1 MRIVLLSRKGQRRF
15 GGLDSV
21 RNIQTQKAI
30 AIALVLGGLITG
42 CTAAEDLNAETEVSE
57 SPEFFFYPT
66 GSASSNL
73 PVFESVMK
81 ESGAGKPNHD
91 LAESIKLLGETGF
104 SIEAI
109 THTAVESKIG
119 ASVDSVSLAIAFK
132 GECLIAQFSETWLTT
147 TVAEELASGCL
158 IGEVVK
164 ASLET
169 EQQN

>member
-1 MRIVLLSRKGQRRF
+1 MPSKNALKLFAVSLVVSGLL
-15 GGLDSV
+15 
-21 RNIQTQKAI
+21 
-30 AIALVLGGLITG
+30 TG
-42 CTAAEDLNAETEVSE
+42 CTAATEPTAEPEVSD

-66 GSASSNL
+66 GSAASNL

-119 ASVDSVSLAIAFK
+119 ATVDSVSLAIAFK
-132 GECLIAQFSETWLTT
+132 GECLIAQFSNTWLTT

-158 IGEVVK
+158 IGDVEK

>member
-1 MRIVLLSRKGQRRF
+1 M
-15 GGLDSV
+15 
-21 RNIQTQKAI
+21 RNIQAQKAI

-42 CTAAEDLNAETEVSE
+42 CTTSEPVSE
-57 SPEFFFYPT
+57 PDVSNSPEFFFYPT

-73 PVFESVMK
+73 PVFENVMK

-104 SIEAI
+104 SIESI
-109 THTAVESKIG
+109 THTQLETMTRQPPESI
-119 ASVDSVSLAIAFK
+119 SLAIAFK

-147 TVAEELASGCL
+147 IVADELASGCL
-158 IGEVVK
+158 IGDVVK

>member
-1 MRIVLLSRKGQRRF
+1 MPNKKPLKLFAMALLVS
-15 GGLDSV
+15 GL
-21 RNIQTQKAI
+21 
-30 AIALVLGGLITG
+30 LTG
-42 CTAAEDLNAETEVSE
+42 CTAAEDLNAEPEVSE

-66 GSASSNL
+66 GSAASNL

-119 ASVDSVSLAIAFK
+119 ATVDSVSLAIAFK
-132 GECLIAQFSETWLTT
+132 GECLIAQFSNTWLTT

-158 IGEVVK
+158 IGDVEK

>member
-1 MRIVLLSRKGQRRF
+1 MPSKKHRKLF
-15 GGLDSV
+15 V
-21 RNIQTQKAI
+21 
-30 AIALVLGGLITG
+30 IALVLSGLLTG
-42 CTAAEDLNAETEVSE
+42 CTTAAEPQVEPEASKT
-57 SPEFFFYPT
+57 PEFFFYPT
-66 GSASSNL
+66 GSATSNL
-73 PVFESVMK
+73 PVFESAMK

-91 LAESIKLLGETGF
+91 IAESIKLLRETGF

-132 GECLIAQFSETWLTT
+132 GECLIAQFSSTWLTT
-147 TVAEELASGCL
+147 TVADELASGCL

-169 EQQN
+169 DQQD

>member
-1 MRIVLLSRKGQRRF
+1 
-15 GGLDSV
+15 
-21 RNIQTQKAI
+21 
-30 AIALVLGGLITG
+30 
-42 CTAAEDLNAETEVSE
+42 
-57 SPEFFFYPT
+57 
-66 GSASSNL
+66 
-73 PVFESVMK
+73 MK

-91 LAESIKLLGETGF
+91 LTESIKLLRETGF
-104 SIEAI
+104 SIEAM

-132 GECLIAQFSETWLTT
+132 GECLIAQFSDTWLTT

>member
-1 MRIVLLSRKGQRRF
+1 
-15 GGLDSV
+15 V
-21 RNIQTQKAI
+21 RDKQAQKAI
-30 AIALVLGGLITG
+30 AIALVLGGLLTG
-42 CTAAEDLNAETEVSE
+42 CTAATEPSAEPEVSK

-91 LAESIKLLGETGF
+91 LTESIKLLRETGF
-104 SIEAI
+104 SIEAM

-119 ASVDSVSLAIAFK
+119 ATVDSVSLAIAFK
-132 GECLIAQFSETWLTT
+132 GECLIAQFSEIWLTT
-147 TVAEELASGCL
+147 TVADELASGCL

-169 EQQN
+169 EQKN

>member
-1 MRIVLLSRKGQRRF
+1 
-15 GGLDSV
+15 V

-42 CTAAEDLNAETEVSE
+42 CTTSEPVSE
-57 SPEFFFYPT
+57 PDVSNSPEFFFYPT

-91 LAESIKLLGETGF
+91 LTESIKLLRETGF
-104 SIEAI
+104 SIEAM

-132 GECLIAQFSETWLTT
+132 GECLIAQFSDTWLTT

>member
-1 MRIVLLSRKGQRRF
+1 
-15 GGLDSV
+15 V
-21 RNIQTQKAI
+21 RNKPIKKAT
-30 AIALVLGGLITG
+30 AVALVLSAVLSG
-42 CTAAEDLNAETEVSE
+42 CSASELVSD
-57 SPEFFFYPT
+57 PEASKPPQYYFFPN
-66 GSASSNL
+66 GSAKMNL
-73 PVFESVMK
+73 PVFENALEV
-81 ESGAGKPNHD
+81 SGAGKPNHD

-132 GECLIAQFSETWLTT
+132 GECLIAQFSNTWLTT
-147 TVAEELASGCL
+147 TVADELASGCL

-169 EQQN
+169 QQ

>member
-1 MRIVLLSRKGQRRF
+1 
-15 GGLDSV
+15 V
-21 RNIQTQKAI
+21 RNIEAKKAI
-30 AIALVLGGLITG
+30 AIALVLGGFITG
-42 CTAAEDLNAETEVSE
+42 CTTSEPVSE
-57 SPEFFFYPT
+57 PDVSKSPEFFFYPT

-91 LAESIKLLGETGF
+91 LAESVKSLGEAGF

-109 THTAVESKIG
+109 THTQLETMTRQPPESI
-119 ASVDSVSLAIAFK
+119 SLAIAFK
-132 GECLIAQFSETWLTT
+132 GECLIAQFSDTWLTT

-158 IGEVVK
+158 IGDVVK

>member
-1 MRIVLLSRKGQRRF
+1 
-15 GGLDSV
+15 V
-21 RNIQTQKAI
+21 RNIQAQKAI

-42 CTAAEDLNAETEVSE
+42 CTTSEPVSE
-57 SPEFFFYPT
+57 PDVSNSPEFFFYPT

-73 PVFESVMK
+73 PVFENVMK

-104 SIEAI
+104 SIESI
-109 THTAVESKIG
+109 THTQLETMTRQPPESI
-119 ASVDSVSLAIAFK
+119 SLAIAFK

-147 TVAEELASGCL
+147 IVADELASGCL
-158 IGEVVK
+158 IGDVVK

>member
-1 MRIVLLSRKGQRRF
+1 MRILLLSRKGQRRF
-15 GGLDSV
+15 GGLDRV
-21 RNIQTQKAI
+21 RNVQAQKAI

-42 CTAAEDLNAETEVSE
+42 CTTSEPISEPDVSN

-81 ESGAGKPNHD
+81 KSGAGKPNHD

-109 THTAVESKIG
+109 THTQLETMTRQPPESI
-119 ASVDSVSLAIAFK
+119 SLAIAFK
-132 GECLIAQFSETWLTT
+132 GECLIAQFSDTWLTT

-158 IGEVVK
+158 IGDVVK

>member
-1 MRIVLLSRKGQRRF
+1 MQRKRRLELVAMALLVSGLLS
-15 GGLDSV
+15 
-21 RNIQTQKAI
+21 A
-30 AIALVLGGLITG
+30 
-42 CTAAEDLNAETEVSE
+42 CTAAEDLHAEPEVSE

-66 GSASSNL
+66 GSAASNL

-91 LAESIKLLGETGF
+91 LAKSIKLLGETGF

-119 ASVDSVSLAIAFK
+119 ATVDSVSLAIAFK
-132 GECLIAQFSETWLTT
+132 GECLIAQFSNTWLTA

-158 IGEVVK
+158 IGDVEK

-169 EQQN
+169 EQ

>member
-21 RNIQTQKAI
+21 RNIQAQKAI

-42 CTAAEDLNAETEVSE
+42 CTTSEPVSE
-57 SPEFFFYPT
+57 PDVSKSPEFFFYPT

-91 LAESIKLLGETGF
+91 LTESIKLLRETGF
-104 SIEAI
+104 SIEAM

-132 GECLIAQFSETWLTT
+132 GECLIAQFSDTWLTT

-158 IGEVVK
+158 IGDVVK

>member
-1 MRIVLLSRKGQRRF
+1 
-15 GGLDSV
+15 V
-21 RNIQTQKAI
+21 RNIQAQKAI
-30 AIALVLGGLITG
+30 AIALVLGGLLTA
-42 CTAAEDLNAETEVSE
+42 CTAAEEPTAEPPTSK
-57 SPEFFFYPT
+57 SPEYFFYPT

-104 SIEAI
+104 SIESI

-119 ASVDSVSLAIAFK
+119 VSVDSISLAVAFK
-132 GECLIAQFSETWLTT
+132 GECLIAQFSKTWLTT

-158 IGEVVK
+158 IGDVVK

>member
-1 MRIVLLSRKGQRRF
+1 MPSKKHRKLF
-15 GGLDSV
+15 V
-21 RNIQTQKAI
+21 
-30 AIALVLGGLITG
+30 IALVLSGLLTG
-42 CTAAEDLNAETEVSE
+42 CTTAAEPKAEPEVSKT
-57 SPEFFFYPT
+57 PEFFFYPT

-91 LAESIKLLGETGF
+91 LAESIKSLGETGF
-104 SIEAI
+104 SIEAM
-109 THTAVESKIG
+109 THTAGESKIG

-132 GECLIAQFSETWLTT
+132 GECLIAQFSDTWLTT

>member
-1 MRIVLLSRKGQRRF
+1 
-15 GGLDSV
+15 V
-21 RNIQTQKAI
+21 RNIQAQKAI
-30 AIALVLGGLITG
+30 AIALVLGGLLTA
-42 CTAAEDLNAETEVSE
+42 CTAAEEPTAEPPTSK
-57 SPEFFFYPT
+57 SPEYFFYPT

-109 THTAVESKIG
+109 THTQLETKTRQPPESI
-119 ASVDSVSLAIAFK
+119 SLAIAFK

-147 TVAEELASGCL
+147 IVADELASGCL
-158 IGEVVK
+158 IGDVVK

>member
-1 MRIVLLSRKGQRRF
+1 MPSKKPLKLF
-15 GGLDSV
+15 A
-21 RNIQTQKAI
+21 T
-30 AIALVLGGLITG
+30 ALVLSGLLTS
-42 CTAAEDLNAETEVSE
+42 CTRAAEPTAEPEVSK

-66 GSASSNL
+66 GSATSNL

-91 LAESIKLLGETGF
+91 IAESIKLLRETGF

-158 IGEVVK
+158 IGDVVK
-164 ASLET
+164 ASLQSE
-169 EQQN
+169 E

>member
-1 MRIVLLSRKGQRRF
+1 MRILLLSRKVQRRF
-15 GGLDSV
+15 GGIDKV
-21 RNIQTQKAI
+21 RNKPIKKAT
-30 AIALVLGGLITG
+30 AVALVLSAVLSG
-42 CTAAEDLNAETEVSE
+42 CSASELVSD
-57 SPEFFFYPT
+57 PEASKPPQYYFFPN
-66 GSASSNL
+66 GSAKMNL
-73 PVFESVMK
+73 PVFENALEV
-81 ESGAGKPNHD
+81 SGAGKPNHD

-132 GECLIAQFSETWLTT
+132 GECLIAQFSNTWLTT
-147 TVAEELASGCL
+147 TVADELASGCL

-169 EQQN
+169 QQ

>member
-1 MRIVLLSRKGQRRF
+1 MPSKKPLNLF
-15 GGLDSV
+15 
-21 RNIQTQKAI
+21 
-30 AIALVLGGLITG
+30 AIALVMSGLLTG
-42 CTAAEDLNAETEVSE
+42 CTAAAEPTAEPEVSK

-73 PVFESVMK
+73 AVFENVMK

-119 ASVDSVSLAIAFK
+119 ATVDSVSLAIAFK
-132 GECLIAQFSETWLTT
+132 GECLLAQFSETWLTT

-158 IGEVVK
+158 IGDVEK

-169 EQQN
+169 DQ

>member
-1 MRIVLLSRKGQRRF
+1 M
-15 GGLDSV
+15 
-21 RNIQTQKAI
+21 
-30 AIALVLGGLITG
+30 
-42 CTAAEDLNAETEVSE
+42 
-57 SPEFFFYPT
+57 
-66 GSASSNL
+66 
-73 PVFESVMK
+73 
-81 ESGAGKPNHD
+81 
-91 LAESIKLLGETGF
+91 
-104 SIEAI
+104 

-132 GECLIAQFSETWLTT
+132 GECLIAQFSDTWLTT

>member
-1 MRIVLLSRKGQRRF
+1 M
-15 GGLDSV
+15 
-21 RNIQTQKAI
+21 RNIEAKKAI

-42 CTAAEDLNAETEVSE
+42 CTTSEPVSE
-57 SPEFFFYPT
+57 PDVSKSPEFFFYPT

-91 LAESIKLLGETGF
+91 LAESIKSLGETGF
-104 SIEAI
+104 SIEAM
-109 THTAVESKIG
+109 THTAGESKIG

-132 GECLIAQFSETWLTT
+132 GECLIAQFSDTWLTT